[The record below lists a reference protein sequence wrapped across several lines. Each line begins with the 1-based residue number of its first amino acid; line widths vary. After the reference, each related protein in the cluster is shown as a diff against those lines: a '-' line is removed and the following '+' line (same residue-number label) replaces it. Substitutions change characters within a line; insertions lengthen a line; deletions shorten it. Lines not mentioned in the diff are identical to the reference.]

1 MHRSTL
7 PRFPLACAAIA
18 CIAVLAGCEQ
28 QSEDEPRGGGYVEES
43 APAPQSPVEEAAKP
57 RARSAYGKAK
67 EFAEKVVNEDV
78 AEYQR
83 KLMEEADRKP

>member
-1 MHRSTL
+1 MNRPTL
-7 PRFPLACAAIA
+7 PKFPLACAAFA
-18 CIAVLAGCEQ
+18 CALGLSACEQ
-28 QSEDEPRGGGYVEES
+28 EAYEEPRGGGYVEDP
-43 APAPQSPVEEAAKP
+43 APAPASPTEEAAKP

-67 EFAEKVVNEDV
+67 EYAEKVVNEDV